1 MSIPFSPE
9 QLACIRDDARHLA
22 AQAMDHERD
31 LEALVRAAECD
42 IGNAKL
48 MSSNEATT
56 DELERLCAAQASRV
70 ETVEAARRACVNAR
84 EQQVTARR
92 LLSRVNDEESVES
105 QVGSLGIAVLVVD
118 DAEDVRDLVA
128 YVLRDAG
135 FVVRTATNGLEALIA
150 AYEMQPAVIVMDMTM
165 PVLNGIEA
173 TRLIKAT
180 KSIDHA
186 RVIAYT
192 ANTSSLPEIL
202 IQKYFVAVLP
212 KPSTPDVVLAAVQN
226 VAAV

>member
-1 MSIPFSPE
+1 
-9 QLACIRDDARHLA
+9 
-22 AQAMDHERD
+22 
-31 LEALVRAAECD
+31 
-42 IGNAKL
+42 
-48 MSSNEATT
+48 
-56 DELERLCAAQASRV
+56 
-70 ETVEAARRACVNAR
+70 
-84 EQQVTARR
+84 
-92 LLSRVNDEESVES
+92 
-105 QVGSLGIAVLVVD
+105 
-118 DAEDVRDLVA
+118 
-128 YVLRDAG
+128 VLRDAG
-135 FVVRTATNGLEALIA
+135 FVVRTAANGLEAFIA

-192 ANTSSLPEIL
+192 ANTLLPEIL
-202 IQKYFVAVLP
+202 IQKYFVSVLP